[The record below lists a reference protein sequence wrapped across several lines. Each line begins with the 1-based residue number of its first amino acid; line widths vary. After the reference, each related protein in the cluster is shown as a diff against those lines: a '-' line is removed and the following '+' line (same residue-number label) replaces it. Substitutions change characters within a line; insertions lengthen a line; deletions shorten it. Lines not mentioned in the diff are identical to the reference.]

1 MTDDEFLD
9 AFTTCTLLP
18 QQFNHRAHVR
28 VAWLMLRR
36 YPVDQAIERTCEG
49 IARLAAHFGAA
60 DKFNRTLSE
69 ALVRLMARA
78 CESTRDASFDEFL
91 GANEWLLQ
99 DVRGALAEYYSPAL
113 LYSVDTKQQFL
124 APDLKPLP

>member
-1 MTDDEFLD
+1 MTDDEFLG

-78 CESTRDASFDEFL
+78 CESTRDACSMSFS
-91 GANEWLLQ
+91 GPMN
-99 DVRGALAEYYSPAL
+99 GS
-113 LYSVDTKQQFL
+113 
-124 APDLKPLP
+124 